1 MKILFIGNLEFS
13 FKTLLATLEFGG
25 NVVGICTTKNSV
37 FNSDFCDLSKVAKS
51 KNIPFLYVKDINATY
66 NLNWI
71 KKINPDV
78 IFCFG
83 WSKLIK
89 KELLSIPKLG
99 IIGYHPAPLPLNR
112 GRHPII
118 WTLAMGLKETASTFF
133 LMDTGADSGD
143 IISKKRILI
152 KSSDKARDV
161 YNKITISA
169 LKQIK
174 YLLPRL
180 ENNSLKKIKQ
190 NNALSNSWRKRTLKD
205 GIIDWRMSSMSIY
218 NLVRALSEPY
228 IGAEFIYKGNNY
240 KVWETC
246 QLKHKLL
253 NYEPG
258 KVIEVKNNCPTIK
271 CGEGA
276 IKLINVK
283 PKIYLQKGEYL

>member
-37 FNSDFCDLSKVAKS
+37 FNSDFCDLSQVAKS
-51 KNIPFLYVKDINATY
+51 KKIPFLYVKDINTTY

-71 KKINPDV
+71 KRINPDV

-83 WSKLIK
+83 WSRLIK

-118 WTLAMGLKETASTFF
+118 WTIALGLKETASTFF

-143 IISKKRILI
+143 IISKKKILI
-152 KSSDKARDV
+152 KNSDKARDV
-161 YNKITISA
+161 YDRITNSA
-169 LKQIK
+169 FKQIK
-174 YLLPRL
+174 YFLPRL
-180 ENNSLKKIKQ
+180 ENNSLKKVKQ
-190 NNALSNSWRKRTLKD
+190 NNALSNFWRKRTIKD
-205 GIIDWRMSSMSIY
+205 GIIDWRMSSRSIH

-228 IGAEFIYKGNNY
+228 VGAEFIYKDKNY
-240 KVWETC
+240 KVWTTY

-258 KVIEVKNNCPTIK
+258 KVIEVNNNCPTIK